1 MHPYLNIAI
10 KAARRAGNIITRYL
24 GDIETLKVH
33 EKGLNDLVT
42 LVDQA
47 AEQDIIETI
56 RRAYP
61 EHSILGEETGYH
73 PGKDEYVWVIDPLD
87 GTLNYVHGF
96 PHFAVSIAV
105 KYREQIEHGV
115 VYDPLSQDLYVA
127 SRGEG
132 AKLNDRRIRVS
143 KHIKLEGTLIGTSFP
158 FHNRADQVDQ
168 HFQIFKE
175 VFIRCSD
182 VRRTGSAALNL
193 AYVAAGKLDGFWE
206 SGLKEWD
213 IAAGIL
219 LVREAGGYVTDFKGE
234 SDYLKSGNI
243 IAGSRKI
250 HAELL
255 KIIDENLP
263 KGFIPPQQ

>member
-10 KAARRAGNIITRYL
+10 KAATRAGKIINRYL
-24 GDIETLKVH
+24 GDLEALKIH
-33 EKGLNDLVT
+33 EKGMNDFVT

-56 RRAYP
+56 QRAYP
-61 EHSILGEETGYH
+61 RHSILGEETGYH
-73 PGKDEYVWVIDPLD
+73 PGTDEFVWVIDPLD
-87 GTLNYVHGF
+87 GTLNYLHGF

-105 KYREQIEHGV
+105 KYREQMEYGV
-115 VYDPLSQDLYVA
+115 VYDPLSQDLYTA
-127 SRGEG
+127 TRGGG
-132 AKLNDRRIRVS
+132 AQLNDRRIRVS
-143 KHIKLEGTLIGTSFP
+143 KHNRLEGTLIGSSFP
-158 FHNRADQVDQ
+158 FNEREKYVDQ
-168 HFQIFKE
+168 HFHTFKE
-175 VFIRCSD
+175 VFIRCAD

-213 IAAGIL
+213 LAAGAL
-219 LVREAGGYVTDFKGE
+219 LVREAGGYVSDFNGE
-234 SDYLKSGNI
+234 NDFAKSGNL

-255 KIIDENLP
+255 KIIQENLP
-263 KGFIPPQQ
+263 SK